1 MKQDITALKKSFEEE
16 YRKFL
21 ADNSGSREFRQGEL
35 FDKYRQLDISAN
47 DMAQIMKGCRQR
59 DAR

>member
-35 FDKYRQLDISAN
+35 YRQLDISQ
-47 DMAQIMKGCRQR
+47 MTWRKL
-59 DAR
+59 